1 MLILITYVFFLN
13 LFLFHSFGSLAF
25 GLISFGTFLYF
36 TFTLKS
42 NSKGELS
49 AVFGTF
55 IALLFFSSGIILRAN
70 IFIQVIL
77 VLAVITTLLVYGYI
91 LSTRIPMVRSLFELL
106 LAPLNFIG
114 AYISSLFKT
123 INIVANEEYKKT
135 QLQAKLVEKNLLIK
149 STLIGLSIGFLI
161 IGVLISM
168 FSSADPIFATFIKNI
183 FSAGF
188 LQNIPMRVFFT
199 LLLAFIFVP
208 FIILKRNNIFNSP
221 INIFKKINFV
231 HEMTLIM
238 ALVALVIGL
247 FLAIQWPYVFVK
259 VAFEV
264 DLSKFGVATYSEY
277 VRRGF
282 GELLKIALF
291 VYGLI
296 WAGLLILRE
305 NKSNNKT
312 ALKFVQGIVLVE
324 FIIFILSIFR
334 RVWLYQ
340 EFHGWSLIRIYGSF
354 FLFWIFGITIFLAL
368 RHFWQRRWVFG
379 EIFFT
384 VLILFIIGIFNV
396 ESFIVNNHPPTV
408 NKKIDYIYL
417 ARMSADGYEGWEKA
431 YEHAKSTLNK
441 YENVNSQF
449 SREEL
454 KEIAYAGIIIR
465 ELLQNHKD
473 LTRELGTKEEMK
485 QYLNVLLNYL
495 KGVNAQRELYEQN
508 NTYYQSVK
516 NNIEEIKKQ
525 SIEDK
530 VNLRKLIDFVYINK
544 SSTKY
549 EFNSPQFFPSF
560 VEIPTYGIYFRGQI
574 KADGKNINYSLDN
587 FYSWNYSKNL
597 AYKNLKEKVNYYTLL
612 QFQTKYFNLYR
623 RILNQSER
631 DYDMDVSLDSPL
643 LD

>member
-1 MLILITYVFFLN
+1 M
-13 LFLFHSFGSLAF
+13 
-25 GLISFGTFLYF
+25 
-36 TFTLKS
+36 
-42 NSKGELS
+42 
-49 AVFGTF
+49 
-55 IALLFFSSGIILRAN
+55 
-70 IFIQVIL
+70 
-77 VLAVITTLLVYGYI
+77 
-91 LSTRIPMVRSLFELL
+91 
-106 LAPLNFIG
+106 
-114 AYISSLFKT
+114 
-123 INIVANEEYKKT
+123 
-135 QLQAKLVEKNLLIK
+135 
-149 STLIGLSIGFLI
+149 
-161 IGVLISM
+161 
-168 FSSADPIFATFIKNI
+168 
-183 FSAGF
+183 
-188 LQNIPMRVFFT
+188 
-199 LLLAFIFVP
+199 
-208 FIILKRNNIFNSP
+208 
-221 INIFKKINFV
+221 
-231 HEMTLIM
+231 
-238 ALVALVIGL
+238 
-247 FLAIQWPYVFVK
+247 
-259 VAFEV
+259 
-264 DLSKFGVATYSEY
+264 
-277 VRRGF
+277 
-282 GELLKIALF
+282 
-291 VYGLI
+291 
-296 WAGLLILRE
+296 
-305 NKSNNKT
+305 
-312 ALKFVQGIVLVE
+312 VE

-384 VLILFIIGIFNV
+384 VFLFFIIGIFNV